1 MELYRK
7 LVPLDNIGYSLQP
20 GELCMWQWG
29 CTFSI
34 SVAGPSDESFERWG
48 CCLYACLGDGRG
60 KNVGWPERAH
70 LHLISLMSVD
80 VELQPG

>member
-1 MELYRK
+1 
-7 LVPLDNIGYSLQP
+7 
-20 GELCMWQWG
+20 
-29 CTFSI
+29 
-34 SVAGPSDESFERWG
+34 VAGPSDESFERWG
-48 CCLYACLGDGRG
+48 CCLYACLGDGRS